1 MIVASQLKWDRRV
14 AAIGVMSSHYSFINV
29 GSIVFMVKH
38 MYPGRITRR
47 GCAVLLLSYRLLSH
61 RMFLCVPLRGFV

>member
-1 MIVASQLKWDRRV
+1 MGQAGSSYRCDEFSNESL
-14 AAIGVMSSHYSFINV
+14 SHYSFINV

-61 RMFLCVPLRGFV
+61 RMFLCVPLHGFV